1 MENLNTSLHSKDG
14 TLEPTARGAGS
25 PVSRVARRLVLQ
37 QLKRLKGGVLTI
49 HEPGEAPLVLGDG
62 DLSFPPAEL
71 VIHNHSTW
79 RDLLTGGGIGAA
91 ESYVAG
97 DWTTP
102 DLVALLR
109 FFTRN
114 VDRMNAFED
123 RFAWISKPALKG
135 LHWLNRNT
143 REGSRKNISAHY
155 DLGNELF
162 EAFLDPTM
170 MYSSAI
176 YPREDAT
183 LEEAAVYKLDTIC
196 RKLDLQPGD
205 RVVEIGTGWG
215 GFAVHAAKH
224 YGCHVTTTTISREQ
238 LALAQ
243 ARVEAEGLQDHIT
256 LLFDDYRD
264 LTGQFDKLV
273 SIEMIEAVGPQFLNS
288 YFQQISHLLKPD
300 GLALVQA
307 INMPE
312 QRYLRALRN
321 VDFIQRYIFPGSFI
335 PSFGA
340 ILDAV
345 RGDTDLVLTHAEDI
359 GFHYARTL
367 RDWNDRFMAL
377 GERLHAMG
385 YDDAFR
391 RLWHFYF
398 AYCEAGFSERA
409 IGVAQLVFAKPG
421 NKRPNLLSQ

>member
-1 MENLNTSLHSKDG
+1 MENLNTQVEHQA
-14 TLEPTARGAGS
+14 TGS
-25 PVSRVARRLVLQ
+25 QRLPLVSRTAKALVCQQLAQLGHGRLVV
-37 QLKRLKGGVLTI
+37 KESG
-49 HEPGEAPLVLGDG
+49 HEDCVFGDG
-62 DLSFPPAEL
+62 NNAYPVAEL

-79 RDLLTGGGIGAA
+79 RDLMTGGSVGAA
-91 ESYVAG
+91 EAFVAG
-97 DWTTP
+97 DWSSP
-102 DLVALLR
+102 DLTSLLR

-114 VDRMNAFED
+114 IDTMNRFED
-123 RFAWISKPALKG
+123 RFAWISKPALKA

-143 REGSRKNISAHY
+143 PEGSRKNISAHY
-155 DLGNELF
+155 DLGNDLF
-162 EAFLDPTM
+162 QLFLDQTM

-196 RKLDLQPGD
+196 RKLDLRPED

-215 GFAVHAAKH
+215 GFAIHAAKH
-224 YGCHVTTTTISREQ
+224 YGCHVTTTTISKEQ
-238 LALAQ
+238 LELARE
-243 ARVEAEGLQDHIT
+243 RVAAEGLEDRIT

-273 SIEMIEAVGPQFLNS
+273 SIEMIEAVGPQFLDS
-288 YFQQISHLLKPD
+288 YLSQISQLLKPD

-312 QRYLRALRN
+312 QRYQRALKN

-340 ILDAV
+340 ILKSMN
-345 RGDTDLVLTHAEDI
+345 RGSDLVLTHAEDF

-367 RDWNDRFMAL
+367 NDWCQRFMARRQEL
-377 GERLHAMG
+377 DQLN
-385 YDDAFR
+385 YDTAFQ

-398 AYCEAGFSERA
+398 AYCEAGFRERA
-409 IGVAQLVFAKPG
+409 IGVAHLVMAKPA
-421 NKRPNLLSQ
+421 NKRANILSL